1 MASWIAAQPSGCK
14 HYIMMYVRLVC
25 GAADGACVGARREIA
40 VGFELRYLPSVQA
53 GAVRVGH

>member
-1 MASWIAAQPSGCK
+1 
-14 HYIMMYVRLVC
+14 MMYVRLVC

-53 GAVRVGH
+53 GAVHVGH